1 MAVSQVCK
9 EETHKKP
16 WIAWVTSSVRCQSS
30 SCSLLSA
37 KAALGAFGGQELQ
50 ALYKEELQPRP
61 CAAKL
66 TVTAGFCAGMTGAA
80 VLPLSIQQPPTALP
94 SSQLPPAG
102 VRPGIPAQGHP
113 QHLWQGWD
121 SSPGLLGPPQSC
133 QLLQGEDSGQDFP
146 TSPHF
151 PSIAA
156 LKGAKYPSLTSAP
169 GGIVDRQ
176 NPELLSPG
184 FLSLLHGSRP
194 GFSKNTRN
202 LPWTCPRFA
211 ASRKPSQFQISL
223 TNQLWG
229 KQLLWWKALKI
240 DIINTNQGYNIH
252 QLVHEFKSSF

>member
-80 VLPLSIQQPPTALP
+80 VLPLSIQKPPTALA

-102 VRPGIPAQGHP
+102 VSLESQLRVTHSTCDKAGTPAQVS
-113 QHLWQGWD
+113 WV
-121 SSPGLLGPPQSC
+121 PPRAASC
-133 QLLQGEDSGQDFP
+133 CRVRTQVKTFLQ
-146 TSPHF
+146 
-151 PSIAA
+151 A
-156 LKGAKYPSLTSAP
+156 LTS
-169 GGIVDRQ
+169 Q
-176 NPELLSPG
+176 
-184 FLSLLHGSRP
+184 
-194 GFSKNTRN
+194 
-202 LPWTCPRFA
+202 
-211 ASRKPSQFQISL
+211 
-223 TNQLWG
+223 
-229 KQLLWWKALKI
+229 AL
-240 DIINTNQGYNIH
+240 QP
-252 QLVHEFKSSF
+252 

>member
-113 QHLWQGWD
+113 QHCDKAGTPAKVSWV
-121 SSPGLLGPPQSC
+121 PPRAASC
-133 QLLQGEDSGQDFP
+133 CRVRTQVKTFLQ
-146 TSPHF
+146 
-151 PSIAA
+151 A
-156 LKGAKYPSLTSAP
+156 LTS
-169 GGIVDRQ
+169 Q
-176 NPELLSPG
+176 
-184 FLSLLHGSRP
+184 
-194 GFSKNTRN
+194 
-202 LPWTCPRFA
+202 
-211 ASRKPSQFQISL
+211 
-223 TNQLWG
+223 
-229 KQLLWWKALKI
+229 AL
-240 DIINTNQGYNIH
+240 QP
-252 QLVHEFKSSF
+252 

>member
-151 PSIAA
+151 PRHCSPEGSQIPITDLSSRGNCGQAKPRTA
-156 LKGAKYPSLTSAP
+156 EPRFSFPSSWVEARILKKHQEPSL
-169 GGIVDRQ
+169 
-176 NPELLSPG
+176 
-184 FLSLLHGSRP
+184 
-194 GFSKNTRN
+194 N
-202 LPWTCPRFA
+202 LP
-211 ASRKPSQFQISL
+211 
-223 TNQLWG
+223 
-229 KQLLWWKALKI
+229 
-240 DIINTNQGYNIH
+240 
-252 QLVHEFKSSF
+252 